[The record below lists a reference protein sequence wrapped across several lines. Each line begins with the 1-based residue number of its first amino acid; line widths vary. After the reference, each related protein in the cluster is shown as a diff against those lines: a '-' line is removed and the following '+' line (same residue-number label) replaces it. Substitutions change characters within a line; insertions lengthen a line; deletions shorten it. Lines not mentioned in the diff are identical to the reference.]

1 MAAALKLGISSDEAS
16 AQAQGD
22 STTQGWLPPRMT
34 TAQRDAISS
43 PADGLMIFNTT
54 TGNYNFYNGTV
65 WQAFG
70 GSGGV
75 GGVLPLFPRDGQP
88 SSTNGSSAVTQ
99 LQFVTNDVDF
109 MVTYFDDTIQE
120 YFQWTVKAPGNW
132 DGGTIT
138 YTAGWKG
145 AGTPAEV
152 VAWNLQ
158 GRAYGDG
165 DPIDAAWGTAVEVT
179 DALQNSTDYHETAES
194 GAVTIAGAGAG
205 KLLQIRL
212 YRNTSIGSN
221 MSGDATLIGV
231 TVYYGTV

>member
-1 MAAALKLGISSDEAS
+1 MALNYQSEWEEQAS
-16 AQAQGD
+16 APSNPATGN
-22 STTQGWLPPRMT
+22 WK
-34 TAQRDAISS
+34 IYFK
-43 PADGLMIFNTT
+43 ADGMYVLEDDGTEHGPFN
-54 TGNYNFYNGTV
+54 
-65 WQAFG
+65 A
-70 GSGGV
+70 GGV
-75 GGVLPLFPRDGQP
+75 PVNELPLFPRDGQP

-165 DPIDAAWGTAVEVT
+165 DVIDQAWGTAVEVT

-205 KLLQIRL
+205 KLLQLRL

-221 MSGDATLIGV
+221 MSGDAALINV
-231 TVYYGTV
+231 TIYYGTV